1 MKEEGTKKFADGEV
15 FRTLAETASD
25 AIITIDEEGNI
36 LFVNPAAEKIFG
48 YTVSEMV
55 GQKLDMLMPERL
67 RKNHRDAVI
76 RYIETRKRTIPWE
89 ARETFGLHK
98 SGKEIPLEISFGE
111 FSKDGNHFFTGIVRD
126 ITERIEAEEEKK
138 RIQAQL
144 LQAQK
149 LEAIGTL
156 AGGIAHDFNNL
167 LTAIKGYA
175 ELAML
180 QVGRKDPL
188 FKDLKEI
195 ALAVESAS
203 DLINKLLLFGRKQPV
218 ALTLLNINDTIN
230 DLLKMLKRLI
240 GEDIIITTDL
250 EQELWTARV
259 DGGSIEQVIM
269 NLSVN
274 ARDAI
279 LGGGKLTIKTE
290 NITLDEDQS
299 RHIPE
304 SRPGKFIL
312 LSVTDTGVGMD
323 KEAFQHLFEPFFT
336 TKEVGTG
343 TGLGL
348 SVVYGIVKQ
357 HEGWINVY
365 SEPGKGS
372 TFKVYLPTTPEKPA
386 EESEEAT
393 PRIDLLF
400 PAEANKR

>member
-1 MKEEGTKKFADGEV
+1 MKEEGTKKSADGEV
-15 FRTLAETASD
+15 FRTLAETTSD

-336 TKEVGTG
+336 TKEVGMG
-343 TGLGL
+343 AGLGL

-386 EESEEAT
+386 EESEEAI
-393 PRIDLLF
+393 PWIDLLF
-400 PAEANKR
+400 PARSK